1 MNLSECRVNSCINI
15 NSVNHNGSISC
26 RNKSLRLVYY
36 SRNFF
41 IVHEFKS
48 KNGNILRVML
58 EKIIIFP
65 YTNVRLI
72 RFRERRRM
80 TIKYRPS
87 LNCRATLKLLFLLV
101 DTKTASSLKPQFIH
115 FSFLCSKS
123 LFQKFPAWNQSNFTP
138 DPSSSSSPMNVSHPI
153 NLPPSLKI

>member
-1 MNLSECRVNSCINI
+1 MYLSECRVNSCINI

-48 KNGNILRVML
+48 KNADRNILRVNNIF
-58 EKIIIFP
+58 EKIIIFS

-123 LFQKFPAWNQSNFTP
+123 LFQKFPA
-138 DPSSSSSPMNVSHPI
+138 
-153 NLPPSLKI
+153 